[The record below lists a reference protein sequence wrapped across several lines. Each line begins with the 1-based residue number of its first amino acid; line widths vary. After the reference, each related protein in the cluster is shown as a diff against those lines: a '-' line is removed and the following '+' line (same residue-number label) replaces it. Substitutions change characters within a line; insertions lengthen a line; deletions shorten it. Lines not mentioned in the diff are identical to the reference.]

1 MFFVFSSRRAAVSPE
16 LKSLKKWRNTK
27 YLGGKKVCASLR
39 TKVRHS
45 LSLLLLSAAA
55 AAAAGTVGMT
65 FVVTNRMECLFQR
78 CHKEAALHTICR
90 SVLPVSCLVR
100 ARCDYH
106 GLSYSFLI
114 IQELLGKSLNMEASM
129 WDVLNGL
136 LIIFSYICVGFS
148 CIFVWMCCCAAH
160 WEKKMGQIINWSLY
174 PSQGPIL
181 IYLWQTAPN
190 NKRINTESNPNM
202 AILSEGSR

>member
-114 IQELLGKSLNMEASM
+114 IQELLEKKSQHGGFDVGCAKWFINYIFLHMC
-129 WDVLNGL
+129 WIFVYLRVDVLL
-136 LIIFSYICVGFS
+136 CR
-148 CIFVWMCCCAAH
+148 AQR
-160 WEKKMGQIINWSLY
+160 KKKWDRL
-174 PSQGPIL
+174 
-181 IYLWQTAPN
+181 
-190 NKRINTESNPNM
+190 
-202 AILSEGSR
+202 